1 LLTRLLFYGDV
12 QVGTIARRTGC
23 PVDVDQWEW
32 SCGSYPGMGPDES
45 QSGTAVGF
53 EQARTDFEASWRL
66 ILPTLSEANFQEWRD
81 QRNWTARKYTMW
93 GARRADAVPEAKLN
107 DALSLW

>member
-1 LLTRLLFYGDV
+1 M

-53 EQARTDFEASWRL
+53 EQARTDFEAS
-66 ILPTLSEANFQEWRD
+66 P
-81 QRNWTARKYTMW
+81 
-93 GARRADAVPEAKLN
+93 
-107 DALSLW
+107 